1 MKVTSDVRSHIIRAR
16 TTMKIFIC
24 FTSLFITIHAETC
37 IRLLNNQEESR
48 ILKKSPSRI
57 WRWDRIEDN
66 FVPLETLKSNNGL
79 LCSVDFV
86 KNLTM
91 KSITVV
97 SDYMN
102 PYIIINSNQ
111 SQVTGFIGDVWT
123 TLEETLKFT
132 FVYKPL
138 HYEFG
143 IKEGD
148 RTIYRRAGPSTGWTL
163 MNGRAHAL
171 LETTVIYSYTSSYYT
186 YSVPITT
193 NYYALFVQSEGTSVS
208 TWWYV
213 RIFSYDLWKIIG
225 LFIIFIVF
233 IIMGIYALRKTICRF
248 YVECDNEF
256 SSLSFVFLYVLGG
269 ISGQGCQKIPSCWSL
284 RLTILS
290 FLILGMLL
298 FCGFSSTLTSYL
310 TIGITSVPITSLED
324 IANKRTHILCVRN
337 DSGAYI
343 HFTVDGIR
351 NEELLPKWK
360 NLVNKN
366 CPDTMDIHTIGS
378 KLCDPGFVYLEGPD
392 IFLSIYQPVI
402 NQCRYVRLPEEYWS
416 LKLAFQH
423 ARSSEYR
430 KVIDLYL
437 IRLRSVGILDYLEKK
452 WLKREW
458 DNTLGQSEWT
468 DFRAVEYGHI
478 RVVFLIL
485 SIAIVFS
492 ALICVL
498 ENILYKW
505 QIRSQGKI
513 SCVTGRK
520 ISVTRYS
527 IFYRH
532 RRTKRILTTKEKI
545 YFSRKTNSR
554 KSSHYRRLIYLAL
567 SSIPIQR
574 FG

>member
-1 MKVTSDVRSHIIRAR
+1 MV
-16 TTMKIFIC
+16 FIY
-24 FTSLFITIHAETC
+24 FTSLFLMIQAETC
-37 IRLLNNQEESR
+37 LRLLNNQEESR
-48 ILKKSPSRI
+48 ILKKSPGRI
-57 WRWDRIEDN
+57 WRWDRIANN

-86 KNLTM
+86 KDLTM

-111 SQVTGFIGDVWT
+111 SRVTGFIGDVWT

-132 FVYKPL
+132 
-138 HYEFG
+138 
-143 IKEGD
+143 
-148 RTIYRRAGPSTGWTL
+148 
-163 MNGRAHAL
+163 
-171 LETTVIYSYTSSYYT
+171 
-186 YSVPITT
+186 
-193 NYYALFVQSEGTSVS
+193 YALFVQSEGTSVS

-213 RIFSYDLWKIIG
+213 RIFSYDLWRIIG

-233 IIMGIYALRKTICRF
+233 IIMGIYALRKTVYRF

-284 RLTILS
+284 RLIILS
-290 FLILGMLL
+290 FLIMGMLL

-351 NEELLPKWK
+351 NEELLPEWK

-366 CPDTMDIHTIGS
+366 CPDTMDIHTISS
-378 KLCDPGFVYLEGPD
+378 KLCNPGFVYLEGPD

-402 NQCRYVRLPEEYWS
+402 NQCRYVRLPQEYWS

-485 SIAIVFS
+485 SIATVFS
-492 ALICVL
+492 ALICVG
-498 ENILYKW
+498 ENIFYKW
-505 QIRSQGKI
+505 QIRSQRKI
-513 SCVTGRK
+513 SCVTA
-520 ISVTRYS
+520 
-527 IFYRH
+527 IF
-532 RRTKRILTTKEKI
+532 KDKV
-545 YFSRKTNSR
+545 N
-554 KSSHYRRLIYLAL
+554 
-567 SSIPIQR
+567 
-574 FG
+574 

>member
-1 MKVTSDVRSHIIRAR
+1 MDMDMDMDLQYWILGPKVDLTYFIKISINHSHHLQ
-16 TTMKIFIC
+16 
-24 FTSLFITIHAETC
+24 SLFLTIQSETC
-37 IRLLNNQEESR
+37 VRLMNNQAENR

-57 WRWDRIEDN
+57 WRWDN
-66 FVPLETLKSNNGL
+66 VSKNYVPLETLKSNNGL

-86 KNLTM
+86 DDMTM

-132 FVYKPL
+132 
-138 HYEFG
+138 
-143 IKEGD
+143 
-148 RTIYRRAGPSTGWTL
+148 
-163 MNGRAHAL
+163 
-171 LETTVIYSYTSSYYT
+171 
-186 YSVPITT
+186 
-193 NYYALFVQSEGTSVS
+193 YALFVQSEGTSVS

-225 LFIIFIVF
+225 LFIMFIVL
-233 IIMGIYALRKTICRF
+233 IIMGMYALRKAVCKF
-248 YVECDNEF
+248 YVDCDNEF
-256 SSLSFVFLYVLGG
+256 SSISFVCIYVLGG

-290 FLILGMLL
+290 FLIMGMLL

-324 IANKRTHILCVRN
+324 VANKRTHSLCVRN

-351 NEELLPKWK
+351 NEELLPEWK

-366 CPDTMDIHTIGS
+366 CPDATEMHT

-392 IFLSIYQPVI
+392 IFLSIYQPLM
-402 NQCRYVRLPEEYWS
+402 NQCRYVKLPQEYWT

-423 ARSSEYR
+423 ARSSKYR
-430 KVIDLYL
+430 KIIDLYL
-437 IRLRSVGILDYLEKK
+437 MRLRSVGILDYLEKK

-458 DNTLGQSEWT
+458 DNTLGQSEWS

-478 RVVFLIL
+478 RLVFLIL
-485 SIAIVFS
+485 SIASVFS
-492 ALICVL
+492 ALICVI

-505 QIRSQGKI
+505 QMIRSIRQI
-513 SCVTGRK
+513 SRVVNADRK
-520 ISVTRYS
+520 NSSFRCNN
-527 IFYRH
+527 FYR
-532 RRTKRILTTKEKI
+532 RRVTKRNLTRNEKVS
-545 YFSRKTNSR
+545 FLFQTNRSSSSSSSR
-554 KSSHYRRLIYLAL
+554 KSLKYRRLLYLAF
-567 SSIPIQR
+567 SSISIR
-574 FG
+574 KYCR